1 MLFSN
6 INGIHKKKIVLFT
19 HNNPDGD
26 ALGSSLALLFYFRKL
41 KHDVDLISPTEYSEF
56 FRWLPGTDNIIVFS
70 KYTQSI
76 IKKKIINSDYIF
88 FIDFNNLSRINNIRD
103 LFLYSKAKKILIDH
117 HPFPSCFD
125 FMFSDPTA
133 SATSILVF
141 RFISDMN
148 NLSKIDKKIATCL
161 YVGLMTDTGF
171 FRFPSMT
178 SETHFIAGKLIEKGI
193 DLNYIYDH
201 LQNKYNENRLKLLS
215 KALKKLKVIKKY
227 RTAYT
232 SIRASDISFYSY
244 KQGDTEGIIT
254 YGLGIKNIVFSVF
267 FFEEK
272 EKNPIKIS
280 FRSKGNFDVNIF
292 ARKHFRGGGHKNASG
307 GTSEKSLSES
317 IEYFLRIIPNYY
329 KNLCFPFDITSV
341 T

>member
-6 INGIHKKKIVLFT
+6 INGINKKKIVLFP

-41 KHDVDLISPTEYSEF
+41 KHDVDLISPTEYPESF
-56 FRWLPGTDNIIVFS
+56 QWLPGTEDILVYS
-70 KYTQSI
+70 KHTQSLV
-76 IKKKIINSDYIF
+76 KKKIVNSDYIF
-88 FIDFNNLSRINNIRD
+88 FIDFNNFSRINKIKN
-103 LFLYSKAKKILIDH
+103 LFSCSKAKKILIDH
-117 HPFPSCFD
+117 HPFPFCFD
-125 FMFSDPTA
+125 FMFSDPTVA
-133 SATSILVF
+133 ATSILVF

-148 NLSKIDKKIATCL
+148 NLDKIDKEIATCL

-171 FRFPSMT
+171 FRFPSVT

-193 DLNYIYDH
+193 DINSIYDH
-201 LQNKYNENRLKLLS
+201 LQEKYNENRLKLLS
-215 KALKKLKVIKKY
+215 KALKKLKIIHKY

-232 SIRASDISFYSY
+232 SIRASDIHSDSY

-272 EKNPIKIS
+272 EKFPIKIS
-280 FRSKGNFDVNIF
+280 FRSKGNFDVNMF
-292 ARKHFRGGGHKNASG
+292 ARKHFIGGGHRNAAG
-307 GTSEKSLSES
+307 GISEKSLSES
-317 IEYFLRIIPNYY
+317 IKYFLNIIPYYY
-329 KNLCFPFDITSV
+329 KPLMFSI
-341 T
+341 

>member
-6 INGIHKKKIVLFT
+6 INGINKKKIVLLP

-41 KHDVDLISPTEYSEF
+41 KHDVDLISPTEYSESF
-56 FRWLPGTDNIIVFS
+56 QWLPGSKDILVFS
-70 KYTQSI
+70 KNTQSLV
-76 IKKKIINSDYIF
+76 KKKIVNSDYIF

-103 LFLYSKAKKILIDH
+103 FFLYSKAKKILIDH
-117 HPFPSCFD
+117 HPFPFYFD
-125 FMFSDPTA
+125 FMFSDPTVA
-133 SATSILVF
+133 ATSILVF

-148 NLSKIDKKIATCL
+148 NLDKIDKEIATCL

-171 FRFPSMT
+171 FRFPSVT
-178 SETHFIAGKLIEKGI
+178 SETHFIAGKLIEKGVDI
-193 DLNYIYDH
+193 DFIYNH
-201 LQNKYNENRLKLLS
+201 LQEKYNKNRLKLLS

-232 SIRASDISFYSY
+232 SIKASDINFYSY

-254 YGLGIKNIVFSVF
+254 YGLSIKNIVFSVF

-272 EKNPIKIS
+272 EKYPIKIS
-280 FRSKGNFDVNIF
+280 FRSKGNFDVNMF
-292 ARKHFRGGGHKNASG
+292 ARKHFGGGGHKNAAG
-307 GTSEKSLSES
+307 GILEKSLSES
-317 IEYFLRIIPNYY
+317 IEYFLNIIPNYY
-329 KNLCFPFDITSV
+329 KSLTFSI
-341 T
+341 

>member
-6 INGIHKKKIVLFT
+6 INGINKKKIVILP

-41 KHDVDLISPTEYSEF
+41 KHDVDLISSTEYSESF
-56 FRWLPGTDNIIVFS
+56 QWLPGSKDIIVFS
-70 KYTQSI
+70 EHTRHLVET
-76 IKKKIINSDYIF
+76 KIINSDYVFI
-88 FIDFNNLSRINNIRD
+88 IDFNNLSRIDKIRD
-103 LFLYSKAKKILIDH
+103 IFLCSKAKKILIDH
-117 HPFPSCFD
+117 HPLPFYFD
-125 FMFSDPTA
+125 FMFSDSTVP
-133 SATSILVF
+133 ATSILVF

-148 NLSKIDKKIATCL
+148 NLDKIDKKIATCL

-193 DLNYIYDH
+193 DIDYIYNN
-201 LQNKYNENRLKLLS
+201 LQEKYNENRLKLLS
-215 KALKKLKVIKKY
+215 KVLKKLKVIQKY

-232 SIRASDISFYSY
+232 SIETSDINFFSY
-244 KQGDTEGIIT
+244 KPGDTEGFIT
-254 YGLGIKNIVFSVF
+254 YGLGIKNIVFSVL

-272 EKNPIKIS
+272 EKSHIKIS
-280 FRSKGNFDVNIF
+280 FRSKGNFDVNKF

-307 GTSEKSLSES
+307 GISEKSLSES
-317 IEYFLRIIPNYY
+317 IKYFLSILPNYY
-329 KNLCFPFDITSV
+329 KNLMFSI
-341 T
+341 

>member
-6 INGIHKKKIVLFT
+6 INGINKKKIVLFP

-41 KHDVDLISPTEYSEF
+41 KHDVDLISPTEYPESF
-56 FRWLPGTDNIIVFS
+56 QWLPGTEDILVFS
-70 KYTQSI
+70 KHTQSLV
-76 IKKKIINSDYIF
+76 KKKIVNSDYIF
-88 FIDFNNLSRINNIRD
+88 FIDFNNFSRINNIKN
-103 LFLYSKAKKILIDH
+103 LFSCSKAKKILIDH
-117 HPFPSCFD
+117 HPFPFCFD
-125 FMFSDPTA
+125 FMFSDPTVA
-133 SATSILVF
+133 ATSILVF

-148 NLSKIDKKIATCL
+148 NLDKIDKEIATCL

-171 FRFPSMT
+171 FRYPSVT

-193 DLNYIYDH
+193 DINSIYDH
-201 LQNKYNENRLKLLS
+201 LQEKYNENRLKLLS
-215 KALKKLKVIKKY
+215 KALKKLKIINKY

-232 SIRASDISFYSY
+232 SIKASDINSDSY
-244 KQGDTEGIIT
+244 KKGDTEGIIT

-272 EKNPIKIS
+272 EKFPIKIS
-280 FRSKGNFDVNIF
+280 FRSKGNFDVNLF
-292 ARKHFRGGGHKNASG
+292 ARKHFRGGGHRNAAG

-317 IEYFLRIIPNYY
+317 IKYFLNIIPYYY
-329 KNLCFPFDITSV
+329 KPLILSI
-341 T
+341 

>member
-6 INGIHKKKIVLFT
+6 INGINKKKIVLFP

-41 KHDVDLISPTEYSEF
+41 KHDVDLISPTEYPESF
-56 FRWLPGTDNIIVFS
+56 KWLPGIEDILVFS
-70 KYTQSI
+70 KHTQSLV
-76 IKKKIINSDYIF
+76 KKKIVNSDYIF
-88 FIDFNNLSRINNIRD
+88 FIDFNNFSRINKIKNI
-103 LFLYSKAKKILIDH
+103 FSYSKAKKILIDH
-117 HPFPSCFD
+117 HPFPLCFD
-125 FMFSDPTA
+125 FMFSDPTVA
-133 SATSILVF
+133 ATSILVF

-148 NLSKIDKKIATCL
+148 NLDKIDKEIATCL

-171 FRFPSMT
+171 FRFPSVT

-193 DLNYIYDH
+193 DINSIYDH
-201 LQNKYNENRLKLLS
+201 LQEKYNENRLKLLS
-215 KALKKLKVIKKY
+215 KALKKFKIINKY

-232 SIRASDISFYSY
+232 SIRASDINSDSY

-272 EKNPIKIS
+272 EKFPIKIS
-280 FRSKGNFDVNIF
+280 FRSKGNFDVNMF
-292 ARKHFRGGGHKNASG
+292 ARKHFKGGGHKNAAG

-317 IEYFLRIIPNYY
+317 IKYFLKIIPYYY
-329 KNLCFPFDITSV
+329 KPLMFSI
-341 T
+341 

>member
-6 INGIHKKKIVLFT
+6 INGINKKKIVLFP

-41 KHDVDLISPTEYSEF
+41 KHDVDLISPTEYPESF
-56 FRWLPGTDNIIVFS
+56 QWLPGTEDIIVFS
-70 KYTQSI
+70 KHTQSLV
-76 IKKKIINSDYIF
+76 KKKIVNSDYIF
-88 FIDFNNLSRINNIRD
+88 FIDFNNFSRINKIKN
-103 LFLYSKAKKILIDH
+103 LFSCSKAKKILIDH
-117 HPFPSCFD
+117 HPFPFSFD
-125 FMFSDPTA
+125 FMFSDPTVA
-133 SATSILVF
+133 ATSILVF

-148 NLSKIDKKIATCL
+148 NLDKIDKKIATCL

-171 FRFPSMT
+171 FRFPSVT

-193 DLNYIYDH
+193 DINSIYDH
-201 LQNKYNENRLKLLS
+201 LQEKYNENRLKLLS
-215 KALKKLKVIKKY
+215 RALKKLKIINKY

-232 SIRASDISFYSY
+232 SIKASDINSDSY
-244 KQGDTEGIIT
+244 KKGDTEGIIT

-272 EKNPIKIS
+272 EKFPIKIS
-280 FRSKGNFDVNIF
+280 FRSKGNFDVNMF
-292 ARKHFRGGGHKNASG
+292 ARKHFRGGGHKNAAG

-317 IEYFLRIIPNYY
+317 IKYFLNIIPYYY
-329 KNLCFPFDITSV
+329 KPLMLSI
-341 T
+341 